1 MPIWTPREVRQLMVC
16 GTGCLCLVVLVLGTV
31 IGVLDGRIT
40 PEILGKVS
48 NGATGVGLL
57 GLALILFWIIRL
69 SLSGQRRS

>member
-1 MPIWTPREVRQLMVC
+1 MHIWTPREVRQLMVC
-16 GTGCLCLVVLVLGTV
+16 GTGCLVVLVLGTV

>member
-40 PEILGKVS
+40 PEILGK
-48 NGATGVGLL
+48 G
-57 GLALILFWIIRL
+57 F
-69 SLSGQRRS
+69 